1 MTSGRG
7 SSESVR
13 DAPGRSTFVIAS
25 CLASNSNL
33 DCHFLDRRSLNT
45 FGYDKTENITII
57 IVRDSILI
65 SSILY
70 RKLKPTTMALRRT
83 LVRLAESVSARPL
96 NLQQAS
102 AALLPPV
109 PYVKISQSIYIS

>member
-1 MTSGRG
+1 MTGGRG
-7 SSESVR
+7 SSESDR
-13 DAPGRSTFVIAS
+13 AAPGRSTFVIAS

-33 DCHFLDRRSLNT
+33 DCHFLDRRSSNT
-45 FGYDKTENITII
+45 FGYDKTEHITIMA
-57 IVRDSILI
+57 VRDSILI
-65 SSILY
+65 LFILY
-70 RKLKPTTMALRRT
+70 RKLNPTTMALRRT